1 MSILR
6 TFVRL
11 ISGGSMFNTIAIA
24 VVILFAAL
32 LGFAATRPDTLRV
45 QRAKSI
51 EAPPEEIFALIHDFH
66 QWGSWSPYEKLDPT
80 MKRTYSGA
88 PGGKGAVYEW
98 AGTSKVG
105 SGRMQ
110 ITDTFPRSRVTIK
123 LDFLKPFECH
133 NVAEFTLDAYGDST
147 SVTWA
152 MQGRKRYLAKVMSIF
167 LSMDK
172 LIGKDFEAGLA
183 DIKAVA
189 GNCSQQTSAL
199 CD

>member
-1 MSILR
+1 
-6 TFVRL
+6 
-11 ISGGSMFNTIAIA
+11 MFNTIAIE

-32 LGFAATRPDTLRV
+32 LGFAATRPDTFRV
-45 QRAKSI
+45 QRSKSI

-66 QWGSWSPYEKLDPT
+66 QWSSWSPYEKLDPT

-88 PGGKGAVYEW
+88 SSGKGAVYEW

-123 LDFLKPFECH
+123 LDFLRPFECH
-133 NVAEFTLDAYGDST
+133 NVAEFTLDAHGDAT
-147 SVTWA
+147 KVTWS
-152 MQGRKRYLAKVMSIF
+152 MQGSQRYLAKVMSLF
-167 LSMDK
+167 LNMDN

-183 DIKAVA
+183 NRKAVA
-189 GNCSQQTSAL
+189 EINSNQRSAL
-199 CD
+199 CN

>member
-1 MSILR
+1 
-6 TFVRL
+6 
-11 ISGGSMFNTIAIA
+11 MFNTIAIA
-24 VVILFAAL
+24 VVILIGAL
-32 LGFAATRPDTLRV
+32 LGFAATRPGNFRV
-45 QRAKSI
+45 QRAKRI

-88 PGGKGAVYEW
+88 AHGKGAVYEW

-133 NVAEFTLDAYGDST
+133 NVAEFTLDAHGDAT
-147 SVTWA
+147 NVTWA
-152 MQGRKRYLAKVMSIF
+152 MQGRQRYLAKVMSIF
-167 LSMDK
+167 LNMDK

-183 DIKAVA
+183 NMKAVA
-189 GNCSQQTSAL
+189 EINSKQRSAL
-199 CD
+199 CN